1 MNVPKSLSSLDDI
14 VTIEMFDDFRDIIF
28 KYFNDKIIKNIKDTK
43 IP

>member
-14 VTIEMFDDFRDIIF
+14 VTIEMFDNFRDIIF
-28 KYFNDKIIKNIKDTK
+28 IYFNDKIIKNIKNTK